1 MRSFNVRGWGQKL
14 KRTQIFTFLN
24 LKKIKYVF
32 CKKHSTTKFENTWAV
47 DNNYDSYFSGRSSY
61 SGGICILVDETLDYN
76 VKEYTEIIPGKLQAL
91 IVKMF
96 DRNITYINI
105 YGPNKDDKAF
115 LKNEKDEFIIGADFN
130 TVLEPDVDKIRDISI
145 THAKSREI
153 IKTAMENFEYWS
165 KIQKFSK
172 DNNL

>member
-1 MRSFNVRGWGQKL
+1 MGSKVKKDADIYLFKSKKNQMC
-14 KRTQIFTFLN
+14 FLQET
-24 LKKIKYVF
+24 
-32 CKKHSTTKFENTWAV
+32 HSKTKFENTWAV
-47 DNNYDSYFSGRSSY
+47 DNNYDSYFSGRSSN
-61 SGGICILVDETLDYN
+61 SGGICIMVDETLDYN

-153 IKTAMENFEYWS
+153 IKTAMENFEYLS